1 MRKGVYS
8 YEYLDDWEKLNETSL
23 PRKEVFY
30 SHLNMKDI
38 ADADY
43 ANAKNCKDF
52 AIKNLGEYVDLHN
65 QSNTLLLADV
75 FEKFWN
81 MCLEIYEP
89 DHAQVP
95 Q

>member
-1 MRKGVYS
+1 M
-8 YEYLDDWEKLNETSL
+8 EKLNETSL
-23 PRKEVFY
+23 PRREGFY
-30 SHLNMKDI
+30 SHLNMDDVT
-38 ADADY
+38 DADY
-43 ANAKNCKDF
+43 ANTKTCKDF
-52 AIKNLGEYVDLHN
+52 AIKNLGEYLHWHN

>member
-1 MRKGVYS
+1 M
-8 YEYLDDWEKLNETSL
+8 EKLNETSL
-23 PRKEVFY
+23 PRKEGFY
-30 SHLNMKDI
+30 SHLNMDDVT
-38 ADADY
+38 DADY
-43 ANAKNCKDF
+43 GNTKTWKDF
-52 AIKNLGEYVDLHN
+52 AIKNLGEYLHWHN